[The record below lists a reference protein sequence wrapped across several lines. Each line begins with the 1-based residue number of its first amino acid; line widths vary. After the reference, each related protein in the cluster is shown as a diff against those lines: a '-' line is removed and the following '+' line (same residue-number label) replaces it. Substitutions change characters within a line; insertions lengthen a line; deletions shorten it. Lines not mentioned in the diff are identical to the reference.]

1 MDLNNEKY
9 IILELIPNSLNHE
22 KGDIVQF
29 SALKLDGI
37 KLIDRF
43 DYRLNDDLVTNPDLK
58 NMISYDKD
66 KFIYTDKNIL
76 EIFKE
81 FIEDYDLVIIDN
93 EYTKEYL
100 KDINNKKES
109 IFNLLNME
117 FNDDIFN
124 SLINKYSLEYSDH
137 LVDLMYESM
146 IYESNNK

>member
-1 MDLNNEKY
+1 MEKRV
-9 IILELIPNSLNHE
+9 ILELIPDRSKDGN
-22 KGDIVQF
+22 IVQLQ
-29 SALKLDGI
+29 ALKLNDL

-124 SLINKYSLEYSDH
+124 SLINKYNLEYSDH

>member
-1 MDLNNEKY
+1 MEKRV
-9 IILELIPNSLNHE
+9 ILELIPDRSKDGN
-22 KGDIVQF
+22 IVQLQ
-29 SALKLDGI
+29 ALKLNDL